1 MKRVGK
7 VASLIAAGLL
17 AGCTT
22 SMGDPEENE
31 NQNDEENKTKCVE
44 ATAHGLNS
52 VSVTGYTPATG
63 IKENDTNA
71 KAGEDVAQFLGGREC
86 IDDCYSWVCD
96 TYTCDA
102 RTIQYDS
109 DCCVPIGRPLVVDGV
124 SRVAAVGENDDWA

>member
-44 ATAHGLNS
+44 AT
-52 VSVTGYTPATG
+52 
-63 IKENDTNA
+63 NDTNA
-71 KAGEDVAQFLGGREC
+71 RAGEEVAQLLGEREC
-86 IDDCYSWVCD
+86 ASDCYSWVCD

>member
-31 NQNDEENKTKCVE
+31 NQNDEENKTKSVE
-44 ATAHGLNS
+44 ATAHDLNS
-52 VSVTGYTPATG
+52 VSVAGYTPATG
-63 IKENDTNA
+63 IEENDTNA
-71 KAGEDVAQFLGGREC
+71 QAGDDVALLAGEREC
-86 IDDCYSWVCD
+86 SADCYSWVCD

-102 RTIQYDS
+102 RTVEYDS
-109 DCCVPIGRPLVVDGV
+109 DCCAGRPLVIDGV

>member
-52 VSVTGYTPATG
+52 VSVAGYTPATS

-71 KAGEDVAQFLGGREC
+71 KAGEDVVQLLGGREC
-86 IDDCYSWVCD
+86 SDDCYSWVCD

-102 RTIQYDS
+102 RTVAYDS
-109 DCCVPIGRPLVVDGV
+109 DCCVGRPLVVDGV

>member
-31 NQNDEENKTKCVE
+31 NQNEEENKT
-44 ATAHGLNS
+44 
-52 VSVTGYTPATG
+52 
-63 IKENDTNA
+63 ENDTSA
-71 KAGEDVAQFLGGREC
+71 RVSEEGAQLLGEREC
-86 IDDCYSWVCD
+86 ASDCYSWVCD

-102 RTIQYDS
+102 RTISYDS